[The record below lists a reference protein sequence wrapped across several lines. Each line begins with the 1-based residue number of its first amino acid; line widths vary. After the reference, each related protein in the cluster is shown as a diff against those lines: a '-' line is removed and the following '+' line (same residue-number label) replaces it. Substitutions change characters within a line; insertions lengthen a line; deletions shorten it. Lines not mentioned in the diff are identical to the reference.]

1 MRCSHIKGSVEHK
14 SIHGL
19 AYAIIWVMVSPGVN
33 GVSAGVRGGI
43 IGVGGMALSEDS
55 TSEIWERCD
64 ERSVS
69 TREWKCG
76 LVIGLVSMSYY
87 ESQPLFPV

>member
-1 MRCSHIKGSVEHK
+1 MFDIKGSVEHK

-19 AYAIIWVMVSPGVN
+19 AYAIIWVRVSPGVK

-43 IGVGGMALSEDS
+43 IGAGGMYLSEDS
-55 TSEIWERCD
+55 TTGIWERWD
-64 ERSVS
+64 ETSVR